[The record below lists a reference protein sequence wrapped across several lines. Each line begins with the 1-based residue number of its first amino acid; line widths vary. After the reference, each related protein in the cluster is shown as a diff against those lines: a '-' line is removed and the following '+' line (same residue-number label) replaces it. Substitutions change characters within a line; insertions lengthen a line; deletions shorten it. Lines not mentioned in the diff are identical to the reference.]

1 MLRAND
7 SEGSLSVNLEDV
19 PAAFLIHCYGQNVN
33 PTVLALEAYTH
44 ESPERFLGG
53 PVRLI
58 RGGTTENLG
67 SAFFTS

>member
-7 SEGSLSVNLEDV
+7 SERSLSVNLEDV
-19 PAAFLIHCYGQNVN
+19 PAAFLIHCYGQGVN

-58 RGGTTENLG
+58 RGGTNRESRQCLL
-67 SAFFTS
+67 SS